1 MKIAAF
7 FKSFILLILLSSCTF
22 FTNGQTSQI
31 LSAVEFGKQLA
42 ARKDAQLLDVRT
54 TGEFGERHL
63 DKAIN
68 IDYNGTNFGKQ
79 IDHLDKSKPVFVYC
93 LSGGRSAKASALLA
107 QKGFKEVYNMEG
119 GILAWTAAGKPV
131 VTAEVAAS
139 GLSMDAYLAK
149 VKSDKLVLVDF
160 NAVWCGPCKILKP
173 IVEKIAAEQ
182 KDKMTL
188 LELDVDQNS
197 SLSNE
202 MHIKGI
208 PLLVL
213 YKQGKEVW
221 RSLGLVDKPTIDE
234 QVKKFSK

>member
-1 MKIAAF
+1 MKISVF
-7 FKSFILLILLSSCTF
+7 FKSFILLVLFSGCNQFS
-22 FTNGQTSQI
+22 NGQKAQV
-31 LSAVEFGKQLA
+31 LSAAEFGKQLA
-42 ARKDAQLLDVRT
+42 AKKDAQLLDVRT
-54 TGEFGERHL
+54 AGEFGEKHL

-68 IDYNGTNFGKQ
+68 IDYNGSSFSKQ
-79 IDHLDKSKPVFVYC
+79 IEHLDKSKPVFVYC
-93 LSGGRSAKASALLA
+93 LSGGRSARASELLA

-131 VTAEVAAS
+131 VSAEVSAS

-221 RSLGLVDKPTIDE
+221 RSLGLVDKPAIEE